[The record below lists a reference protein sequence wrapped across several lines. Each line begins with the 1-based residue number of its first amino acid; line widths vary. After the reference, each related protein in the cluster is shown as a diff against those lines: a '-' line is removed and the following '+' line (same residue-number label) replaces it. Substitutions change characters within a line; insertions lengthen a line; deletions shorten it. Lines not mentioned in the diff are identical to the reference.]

1 MGVLC
6 RTAGSALFTLLV
18 PQIEA
23 ASDDALHVAT
33 GRGSL
38 YTWGIG
44 KQGVLGLGDEND
56 RPSAKAVP
64 VFRGK
69 QVVDVSC
76 GLLHAVAVTVTG
88 EVWSWGGNG
97 QGQCG
102 MGHLELLTTP
112 HVVPALL
119 GRRVHAVA
127 CGGAHTVVLTQRG
140 EAWSWGLGGQ
150 GQLGHG
156 DHEPR
161 MSPTPITYF
170 TKHGVQACAVSCG
183 MGHSIVLDSTRRKA
197 FAFGWNNQGQLGLGH
212 VNPVATPTAVP
223 VRCAVSNSVLCVCC
237 VYACLTSVC
246 VWACSVSRASA
257 HGCHS
262 ARGMWG
268 WPHMHGDGR
277 RSAVHHRRWVVW
289 SAWAWARGDGTETL
303 PACASVAQ
311 HASCPRCLRRGIHMY
326 RHSPPS
332 SDDLRPGQ
340 RGAAWHLGTG
350 ER

>member
-1 MGVLC
+1 MPKALTQPTPLSAEKLLRCVWLCAWLCAVSVPAVFPVGVLC

-223 VRCAVSNSVLCVCC
+223 VRCAVSSSVL
-237 VYACLTSVC
+237 
-246 VWACSVSRASA
+246 
-257 HGCHS
+257 
-262 ARGMWG
+262 
-268 WPHMHGDGR
+268 
-277 RSAVHHRRWVVW
+277 WV
-289 SAWAWARGDGTETL
+289 L
-303 PACASVAQ
+303 
-311 HASCPRCLRRGIHMY
+311 
-326 RHSPPS
+326 
-332 SDDLRPGQ
+332 
-340 RGAAWHLGTG
+340 
-350 ER
+350 